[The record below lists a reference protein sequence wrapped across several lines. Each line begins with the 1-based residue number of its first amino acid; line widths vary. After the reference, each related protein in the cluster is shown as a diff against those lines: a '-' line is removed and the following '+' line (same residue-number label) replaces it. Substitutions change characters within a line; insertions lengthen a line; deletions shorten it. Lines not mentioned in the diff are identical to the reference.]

1 MAAGGISFQ
10 CGPGPP
16 CVLEGDR
23 ALAADASGPV
33 MRSTTPTDSKPMA
46 PSLTS
51 STCAHAA
58 AQVRAHVGTY
68 MSAHVGGSGTCM
80 VRHVPSCAHTSQ
92 RVSSTAMSSG
102 SKAARSAAS
111 AMMEIDSLAPLAE
124 TDIEKKRRDA
134 SSRSLKKMSSMS
146 VAKHALT
153 LSSANVA
160 TRHCRS
166 IGVSR
171 TFVVDGR

>member
-1 MAAGGISFQ
+1 MARVGEGWRGLARVGEGWRGLARATRGRRSAPVNWYQHVVRAHGTHVEHRDCAGVAAGGISFQ

-68 MSAHVGGSGTCM
+68 MSAHVGGSGTW
-80 VRHVPSCAHTSQ
+80 HGAACALVCTYLPKGFIHGDVI
-92 RVSSTAMSSG
+92 RLEGCEVCRICNDG
-102 SKAARSAAS
+102 DR
-111 AMMEIDSLAPLAE
+111 LAGAP
-124 TDIEKKRRDA
+124 
-134 SSRSLKKMSSMS
+134 
-146 VAKHALT
+146 
-153 LSSANVA
+153 
-160 TRHCRS
+160 
-166 IGVSR
+166 G
-171 TFVVDGR
+171 